1 MQIRNFCIIAH
12 IDHGKSTLADRMLEL
27 TWTVR
32 KIDHAQMLDRMDIE
46 QERGI
51 TIKLTPARMQ
61 RKGYEF
67 NLIDTPGHVDF
78 QYEVSRSL
86 AAVEWAILLVDASQ
100 WIQAQTL
107 STLYQAIDQHLTIIP
122 VLNKIDLPAAN
133 PERVAHEIENVIGID
148 KSEIIQISAKTWENV
163 DTILDAIIERIQD
176 PLAFKKSHPK
186 KYWPTSSSSN
196 SFSFR
201 EGELQNIVHEVYK
214 KHHIYWE
221 AWWFQTG
228 FARDM
233 RKNQTAAEEIMREV
247 LRNRNFVWM
256 KRRRQFPIN
265 KYIADFYCHEHKI
278 IIEIDWGI
286 HNTEKQKKIDNEK
299 NRTLEHLWYKVLR
312 FKNEDIFNDLEKVLK
327 KIEIWNSLSEGEGQ
341 GWGKNLSRALIFDSV
356 YDQYKGVLAYVK
368 VVDGEIKAGEEV
380 HLIHSENTFN
390 PPEVGHFTPEY
401 KADKV
406 VKEGQ
411 IGYIVTGQ
419 KSVRD
424 VQIWDTILW
433 WLQGSSEKN
442 PQLLS
447 LVIPGFKKV
456 KPFVYA
462 GVYPIDTN
470 DYDKLKDSLEKL
482 SINDSAIEYELED
495 SKALGFGFR
504 CGFLGMLHMD
514 IVKERL
520 SREYNMETIFTIPT
534 VVYLIKTKNLSLDQ
548 IKSWSNI
555 QILLKTWL
563 YRQILTNDEFKIQN
577 AEWGLDTQNLT
588 LNTQNLLKPW
598 LVVKSW
604 SDMID
609 QWLIDEIREPI
620 AAVEVVWPQEYAG
633 NIMALCQ
640 EYRGRLINMDYIDE
654 TRVVRH
660 YELPMGEII
669 IDFYDRLKS
678 ATKGYATMNYE
689 FKKYQPA
696 DLVKLDVYINNEKV
710 EPLSRVIHKDK
721 SYYLW
726 KEVVEKLKTLIPKH
740 LFVIPLQA
748 GIGNKM
754 IARENIAAMR
764 KDVIAKCYGWDVTR
778 KRKLLAKQKEGKK
791 KMKAIGSVN
800 VPSDVFIKMVARGD

>member
-1 MQIRNFCIIAH
+1 
-12 IDHGKSTLADRMLEL
+12 
-27 TWTVR
+27 
-32 KIDHAQMLDRMDIE
+32 
-46 QERGI
+46 
-51 TIKLTPARMQ
+51 MQ

-133 PERVAHEIENVIGID
+133 PERVAHEIENMIGID
-148 KSEIIQISAKTWENV
+148 KSEIIQVSGKTWANV
-163 DTILDAIIERIQD
+163 DAVLDAIIERIQD
-176 PLAFKKSHPK
+176 PLAFKKSHSK
-186 KYWPTSSSSN
+186 K
-196 SFSFR
+196 FR
-201 EGELQNIVHEVYK
+201 PVGQDQAQIEGI
-214 KHHIYWE
+214 
-221 AWWFQTG
+221 
-228 FARDM
+228 
-233 RKNQTAAEEIMREV
+233 
-247 LRNRNFVWM
+247 
-256 KRRRQFPIN
+256 
-265 KYIADFYCHEHKI
+265 
-278 IIEIDWGI
+278 
-286 HNTEKQKKIDNEK
+286 
-299 NRTLEHLWYKVLR
+299 
-312 FKNEDIFNDLEKVLK
+312 
-327 KIEIWNSLSEGEGQ
+327 
-341 GWGKNLSRALIFDSV
+341 SRALIFDSV
-356 YDQYKGVLAYVK
+356 YDPYKGVLAYVK
-368 VVDGEIKAGEEV
+368 VVDGEIKAGQDL
-380 HLIHSENTFN
+380 HLIHTDNDIVPT
-390 PPEVGHFTPEY
+390 EVGYFTPDY
-401 KADKV
+401 KVDKIL
-406 VKEGQ
+406 KEGQ
-411 IGYIVTGQ
+411 IGYIVTGE

-424 VQIWDTILW
+424 VSIGDTMIKDER
-433 WLQGSSEKN
+433 GKGKTENEMK
-442 PQLLS
+442 S

-462 GVYPIDTN
+462 GVYPIDTT
-470 DYDKLKDSLEKL
+470 DYDKLKDSLDKL

-495 SKALGFGFR
+495 SKALWFGFR
-504 CGFLGMLHMD
+504 CGFLWMLHMD

-534 VVYLIKTKNLSLDQ
+534 VIYLIKSKNLSGEP

-555 QILLKTWL
+555 TNLLKTWL
-563 YRQILTNDEFKIQN
+563 YKYIL
-577 AEWGLDTQNLT
+577 G
-588 LNTQNLLKPW
+588 LNTTDEEAESRKKELTPW

-620 AAVEVVWPQEYAG
+620 AAVEVVGPEEYAG

-689 FKKYQPA
+689 FKKYHPA
-696 DLVKLDVYINNEKV
+696 DLIKLDVYINNEKV
-710 EPLSRVIHKDK
+710 EALSRVIHRDK
-721 SYYLW
+721 SYYLG
-726 KEVVEKLKTLIPKH
+726 KEVVEKLKKLIPKH
-740 LFVIPLQA
+740 MFAIPLQA

-754 IARENIAAMR
+754 IARENISAMK
-764 KDVIAKCYGWDVTR
+764 KDVLAKCYGGDVSR

-791 KMKAIGSVN
+791 KMKAIGNVN

>member
-1 MQIRNFCIIAH
+1 MNIRNFCIIAH
-12 IDHGKSTLADRMLEL
+12 IDHGKSTLADRMLEI
-27 TWTVR
+27 TWAVR

-86 AAVEWAILLVDASQ
+86 AAVEWAILLIDASQ

-107 STLYQAIDQHLTIIP
+107 SVLYQAIDQHLTIIP

-176 PLAFKKSHPK
+176 PLAFKKSHAK
-186 KYWPTSSSSN
+186 K
-196 SFSFR
+196 FR
-201 EGELQNIVHEVYK
+201 PV
-214 KHHIYWE
+214 
-221 AWWFQTG
+221 
-228 FARDM
+228 
-233 RKNQTAAEEIMREV
+233 
-247 LRNRNFVWM
+247 
-256 KRRRQFPIN
+256 
-265 KYIADFYCHEHKI
+265 
-278 IIEIDWGI
+278 
-286 HNTEKQKKIDNEK
+286 
-299 NRTLEHLWYKVLR
+299 
-312 FKNEDIFNDLEKVLK
+312 
-327 KIEIWNSLSEGEGQ
+327 GQ
-341 GWGKNLSRALIFDSV
+341 HQEQITWISRALIFDSV
-356 YDQYKGVLAYVK
+356 YDPYKWVLAYVK
-368 VVDGEIKAGEEV
+368 VVDGEIKAGQNL
-380 HLIHSENTFN
+380 HLIYTENNVT
-390 PPEVGHFTPEY
+390 PTEVGYFTPEY
-401 KADKV
+401 KADKILQ
-406 VKEGQ
+406 EGQ
-411 IGYIVTGQ
+411 IGYIVTGE

-424 VQIWDTILW
+424 VSIWDTMIKDERVKW
-433 WLQGSSEKN
+433 HNETEMKN
-442 PQLLS
+442 
-447 LVIPGFKKV
+447 LVIPGFKRV

-462 GVYPIDTN
+462 GVYPIDTT

-495 SKALGFGFR
+495 SKALGLWFR
-504 CGFLGMLHMD
+504 CGFLWMLHMD

-520 SREYNMETIFTIPT
+520 SREYKMETIFTIPT
-534 VVYLIKTKNLSLDQ
+534 VIYLIKSKNLSCEP
-548 IKSWSNI
+548 IKSWTNI
-555 QILLKTWL
+555 HTLLKTWM
-563 YRQILTNDEFKIQN
+563 YKYILTSDQLKEQN
-577 AEWGLDTQNLT
+577 EEGDWSFQSLTNSTQNI
-588 LNTQNLLKPW
+588 LKPW

-620 AAVEVVWPQEYAG
+620 AAVEVVWPHEYAG

-689 FKKYQPA
+689 FKKYAPA
-696 DLVKLDVYINNEKV
+696 DLIKLDVYINNEKV
-710 EPLSRVIHKDK
+710 EALSRVVHR
-721 SYYLW
+721 YNAYRLG
-726 KEVVEKLKTLIPKH
+726 KEIVEKLKVLIPRH
-740 LFVIPLQA
+740 MFAIPIQA

-754 IARENIAAMR
+754 IARENISAMK
-764 KDVIAKCYGWDVTR
+764 KDVLAKCYGWDVSR
-778 KRKLLAKQKEGKK
+778 KRKLLAKQKEWKK